1 MLREESGL
9 GGDLCIS
16 RPKERLEWGI
26 ELPFDENYVCYVWFD
41 ALINYL
47 TGHRLPGRPED
58 FDPALGRRPST
69 SSARTSSS
77 RTRCSGRRCCTRSGS
92 SRCAT

>member
-9 GGDLCIS
+9 EDLCIS
-16 RPKERLEWGI
+16 RPKSRLDWGI

-47 TGHRLPGRPED
+47 SGLGYPD
-58 FDPALGRRPST
+58 DPAFPERWGGVEGYLTGLAGVPPSVMDDL
-69 SSARTSSS
+69 R
-77 RTRCSGRRCCTRSGS
+77 
-92 SRCAT
+92 ATLVE